1 MQDCIVFIAGII
13 CIAFSFQLYQEGP
26 AEIARAGMTFD
37 ELQKRAGQA
46 ERTRDEALR
55 KVDGLNSTLK
65 KLETR

>member
-1 MQDCIVFIAGII
+1 MEDCIVFIAGII

-55 KVDGLNSTLK
+55 KVDGLNFTLK

>member
-13 CIAFSFQLYQEGP
+13 RIVFSFQLYQEGP